1 MVMASDKLVNKRNSP
16 DKSMTLREGMRV
28 TLMDSNDKGIIRKVY
43 RDHADIELDGLIIP
57 MRMHEFIVNDP
68 EQDRMLEYS
77 LSSSR
82 AGRSKAVNRES
93 NISVHSPLP
102 DTITID
108 LHIDKIPGGIDAPK
122 GFELPF
128 QLEYF
133 KHVLRSNLKHRGMKI
148 IVIHGVG
155 DGILKD
161 ALRKEIDETFA
172 MRCRW
177 TPAENGVTVITIR

>member
-1 MVMASDKLVNKRNSP
+1 MMESAKSNNKKNTRDEGVSL
-16 DKSMTLREGMRV
+16 SEGMCV
-28 TLMDSNDKGIIRKVY
+28 TLMDSNDKGIIRKVC
-43 RDHADIELDGLIIP
+43 RDHVEIELDGLIIP
-57 MRMHEFIVNDP
+57 MRMHEFIVNNP

-77 LSSSR
+77 VGSSG
-82 AGRSKAVNRES
+82 AGKSKAMKRES
-93 NISVHSPLP
+93 DRAVQSPLP

-108 LHIDKIPGGIDAPK
+108 LHIDKIPGGMDAPK

-148 IVIHGVG
+148 VVIHGVG